1 MPSTSPDRA
10 SPVVLTRLRRFA
22 AEIGYAVLP
31 ALVAAALHLTIVYVR
46 RQLVPAS
53 NWDWNTRDV
62 GWMIPAGYILVFAGC
77 SLPLA
82 LIAAL
87 RRNGLPQRARVW
99 FWSSLTIF
107 SALLLFTRFS
117 SWAWIIVALGVGYQ
131 LSGLGGRHPLG
142 WKRATL
148 VLAVTLGLLFAAVAL
163 ISGVL
168 RRTQERGLIAALPPA
183 PPDKP
188 NVLLIIWD
196 TARAQDMSLYGY
208 ERKTT
213 PFLDSLA
220 RHAVVFDH
228 AYSTAPW
235 TLPSHASMLT
245 GQYAGDLTAD
255 WTSPLDRTYPTLP
268 EAIYK
273 DGYSTGAFVAN
284 FFAASYPTGLHRGFI
299 RYEALKQTLEE
310 VALNTTLSQ
319 ARVVHTLHR
328 RLVRE
333 RWIRQALKDLLRFDW
348 RPLDTY
354 QMHDEKNVVDVHGD
368 FLAWQSKT
376 RRPFFAMLNLMEAHA
391 GYASPADTIFAR
403 GRTRQDEYDGSILRL
418 DSELRRLFA
427 ELERRGELTRTI
439 VIVTSDHGE
448 QFGEHG
454 MHGHGVSLYSS
465 VLHVPLVI
473 YAPGRLPDG
482 VRVSRA
488 VSLRDIART
497 IQQLAGST
505 ANLLPGASLAALASD
520 PNAPTSPVIAEV
532 SKGINQP
539 LDTPISWGDLTSVM
553 DDTLHVIR
561 DGRGKIEAFAYRTD
575 VGEKEDLA
583 HDAARREPL
592 EKWFTQILHGAGR
605 QY

>member
-1 MPSTSPDRA
+1 MAFTSRDRA
-10 SPVVLTRLRRFA
+10 SLAVAPRLRRFA
-22 AEIGYAVLP
+22 AEIGYGVLP

-53 NWDWNTRDV
+53 HWDWNTRDV
-62 GWMIPAGYILVFAGC
+62 SWMIPAGYILIFAGC

-82 LIAAL
+82 LVAAL

-99 FWSSLTIF
+99 FWSSLALF
-107 SALLLFTRFS
+107 SVLLLFTRLS

-131 LSGLGGRHPLG
+131 LSDLASRHPLG
-142 WKRATL
+142 WKRATR
-148 VLAVTLGLLFAAVAL
+148 VLAVTLGLVFVAVAL
-163 ISGVL
+163 ISGVV
-168 RRTQERGLIAALPPA
+168 RITQERRLIAALPPA
-183 PPDKP
+183 PDKP

-245 GQYAGDLTAD
+245 GQYAGALTAD

-268 EAIYK
+268 EALYK

-310 VALNTTLSQ
+310 VALNTTLTQ
-319 ARVVHTLHR
+319 ARVVHALYR
-328 RLVRE
+328 RIARE
-333 RWIRQALKDLLRFDW
+333 RWIGQALKDFLRFDW

-354 QMHDEKNVVDVHGD
+354 QLHDEKNVVDVHGD
-368 FLAWQSKT
+368 FLRWQSQT

-391 GYASPADTIFAR
+391 GYASPADTIFAS
-403 GRTRQDEYDGSILRL
+403 GRTRRDEYDGSILRL
-418 DSELRRLFA
+418 DSQLRRLFA
-427 ELERRGELTRTI
+427 ELERREELARTI

-473 YAPGRLPDG
+473 YAPGHLPEG
-482 VRVSRA
+482 VRVSRT

-505 ANLLPGASLAALASD
+505 ANLLPGASLVALASD

-539 LDTPISWGDLTSVM
+539 MDTPISWGNLTSVM

-561 DGRGKIEAFAYRTD
+561 DGRGMIEAFAYRTD
-575 VGEKEDLA
+575 VAETNDLA
-583 HDAARREPL
+583 RDAARREPL
-592 EKWFTQILHGAGR
+592 EKWLAQILHGAGL
-605 QY
+605 QF